1 MPSRICCANNHAT
14 KAVSP
19 WEAAVALSS
28 DKPIGVCKKCG
39 EPLQYRIEGVHALDS
54 GRKGDYFVVTRS
66 VRLGAKVLAGER
78 YDPFLLVLRDKESGA
93 EGIKP
98 AYWSYGKGAAQ
109 GGGQFS
115 PLLSG
120 QEWKSLFR
128 RLDATFDKLEER
140 IRTRAYERYERRG
153 KIPGR
158 ALEDW
163 LQAEVELTGWEMLR
177 AA

>member
-28 DKPIGVCKKCG
+28 EEPIGVCKKCG
-39 EPLQYRIEGVHALDS
+39 ELLQYRIEGVRALDS

-66 VRLGAKVLAGER
+66 IRLRPKLLAGES
-78 YDPFLLVLRDKESGA
+78 YDPFLLVLRHKESGA
-93 EGIKP
+93 EGIMP
-98 AYWSYGKGAAQ
+98 AYWSYGKGTAQ
-109 GGGQFS
+109 RGGQFS
-115 PLLSG
+115 PLLSV

-140 IRTRAYERYERRG
+140 IKSRAYELYERRG
-153 KIPGR
+153 KTPGR

-163 LQAEVELTGWEMLR
+163 LQAEAELTGWEMLR